1 MLIYIKHAYV
11 DIDVINIHICT
22 VYAQLYKYPYI
33 YVCFVYTFIQRKY
46 LYLKIPY
53 LYLNTIFIS
62 KNTIFISWRKFH
74 ISLYKSTSFLL
85 LALLFYACIMI

>member
-11 DIDVINIHICT
+11 DIYLFHKYSYMHSYTNIPTYMFVLCIL
-22 VYAQLYKYPYI
+22 LYKEN
-33 YVCFVYTFIQRKY
+33 TAFISK
-46 LYLKIPY
+46 
-53 LYLNTIFIS
+53 NTIFIS

-85 LALLFYACIMI
+85 LALLFYAHIIM